1 MEEMRNEDGE
11 ERPGAGEAAGNDTDM
26 DFDVCDGQDD
36 SCFPCQVL

>member
-11 ERPGAGEAAGNDTDM
+11 ERSGAGEATGKDTNM
-26 DFDVCDGQDD
+26 DCDGCDRQED